1 MSGRAAG
8 QAAGRGGPRILRVIT
23 RLNVGGPATHVL
35 LADRGLRERG
45 WQTLLL
51 HGQVEPDEAEVD
63 LTGIDLPLRR
73 VPSLAR
79 PIRPL
84 ADARAFAA
92 IVQAIREHRPQ
103 IIHSHL
109 SKAGLI
115 ARSAGLATSSA
126 ARVHTFHG
134 TVFGGY
140 FGDRTSGAIV
150 RAERFLGARSS
161 RVIALSELQRAE
173 LVEHRIAPPDR
184 IRIVPLGLD
193 LGRFGGLDRD
203 AARATLGEPADAF
216 LVVAIGRL
224 VPIKR
229 IDRLV
234 RAFGVL
240 AERVPAARLAIVGDG
255 AERPRLEAQVADLGL
270 AGRVRFA
277 GWQSDTPAWHAAADV
292 VALSSDREGTPLTLI
307 EAAAAGRPVVATAV
321 GGVADVVD
329 DGRTGFVVEP
339 DDEASLAERLERLAL
354 DPNLRTRLGRAAPA
368 RADAFAAGRLVDD
381 LDRLYREI
389 LAERRR

>member
-1 MSGRAAG
+1 MSAGGGAAG
-8 QAAGRGGPRILRVIT
+8 ARILRVIT

-35 LADRGLRERG
+35 LADKGLRERG

-63 LTGIDLPLRR
+63 LTHVGVPLRR
-73 VPSLAR
+73 VSSLAR
-79 PIRPL
+79 PIRPV

-92 IVQAIREHRPQ
+92 VVRAIREHRPQ

-115 ARSAGLATSSA
+115 ARSAGMAASPA

-140 FGDRTSGAIV
+140 FGDRASGAIV
-150 RAERFLGARSS
+150 RAERFLGAHSS
-161 RVIALSELQRAE
+161 RVVALSERQRDE
-173 LVEHRIAPPDR
+173 LIEHRIALPER

-193 LGRFGGLDRD
+193 LGRFGRLDRA
-203 AARATLGEPADAF
+203 AARTILGEPPDAF

-234 RAFGVL
+234 RAFALLAAGV
-240 AERVPAARLAIVGDG
+240 PSARLAIVGDG
-255 AERPRLEAQVADLGL
+255 GERPALEALVVDLGL
-270 AGRVRFA
+270 PDRVRFA
-277 GWQSDTPAWHAAADV
+277 GWQANTPDWYAAADA
-292 VALSSDREGTPLTLI
+292 VALTSDREGTPLALI
-307 EAAAAGRPVVATAV
+307 EAAAAERPAVAGDV
-321 GGVADVVD
+321 GGVADVVL
-329 DGRTGFVVEP
+329 DGVTGFVVAP
-339 DDEASLAERLERLAL
+339 ADEAAFADRLSRLAI
-354 DPNLRTRLGRAAPA
+354 DPELSERLGRAAPERA
-368 RADAFAAGRLVDD
+368 RAFAAERLVDD

-389 LAERRR
+389 LSERRR

>member
-1 MSGRAAG
+1 MSGATPGAE
-8 QAAGRGGPRILRVIT
+8 PRILRVIT

-63 LTGIDLPLRR
+63 LSAVAVQGLPMRR
-73 VPSLAR
+73 IPTLAR
-79 PIRPL
+79 PIRPV

-92 IVQAIREHRPQ
+92 VVRAIRQHRPQ

-115 ARSAGLATSSA
+115 ARSAAMASSSA

-140 FGDRTSGAIV
+140 FGDRSSAAIV
-150 RAERFLGARSS
+150 RAERFLGARTS
-161 RVIALSELQRAE
+161 RVIALSERQRDE
-173 LVEHRIAPPDR
+173 LVEHRIAPPER

-193 LGRFGGLDRD
+193 LDRFGQLDR
-203 AARATLGEPADAF
+203 ATARIQLDEPADAF

-234 RAFGVL
+234 RSFAIL
-240 AERVPAARLAIVGDG
+240 AGMVANARLVIVGDG
-255 AERPRLEAQVADLGL
+255 AERPALEALVAELGL
-270 AGRVRFA
+270 GSRVRFA
-277 GWQSDTPAWHAAADV
+277 GWQADTPAWYAAADV
-292 VALSSDREGTPLTLI
+292 VALTSDREGTPLALI
-307 EAAAAGRPVVATAV
+307 EAAAAGRPVVAGDV
-321 GGVADVVD
+321 GGVADVVI
-329 DGRTGFVVEP
+329 DGLTGFVVAP
-339 DDEASLAERLERLAL
+339 ADEAAFA
-354 DPNLRTRLGRAAPA
+354 DRLGRLAVDPELRQRLGQAAPDRA
-368 RADAFAAGRLVDD
+368 RAYAGERLVDD
-381 LDRLYREI
+381 LDRLYREL

>member
-1 MSGRAAG
+1 VSRPSAAE
-8 QAAGRGGPRILRVIT
+8 PRILRVIT

-63 LTGIDLPLRR
+63 LSGVDLPMRR
-73 VPSLAR
+73 VPTLAR
-79 PIRPL
+79 PIRPV

-92 IVQAIREHRPQ
+92 VVRAIRQHRPQ
-103 IIHSHL
+103 VIHSHL

-115 ARSAGLATSSA
+115 ARSAAMASSSA

-140 FGDRTSGAIV
+140 FGDRSSAAIV
-150 RAERFLGARSS
+150 RAERFLGARTS
-161 RVIALSELQRAE
+161 RVIALSERQRDE
-173 LVEHRIAPPDR
+173 LVDNRIAPPER

-193 LGRFGGLDRD
+193 LARFGGLNRA
-203 AARATLGEPADAF
+203 AARVQVGEPADAF

-229 IDRLV
+229 IDRLI
-234 RAFGVL
+234 RAFAIVAGNV
-240 AERVPAARLAIVGDG
+240 ANARLAIVGDG
-255 AERPRLEAQVADLGL
+255 AERPGLEAMVAELGL
-270 AGRVRFA
+270 GSRVRFA
-277 GWQSDTPAWHAAADV
+277 GWQADTPAWYAAADV
-292 VALSSDREGTPLTLI
+292 VALTSDREGTPLALI
-307 EAAAAGRPVVATAV
+307 EAAAAGRPVVAGDV
-321 GGVADVVD
+321 GGVADVVL
-329 DGRTGFVVEP
+329 DGLTGFVVAP
-339 DDEASLAERLERLAL
+339 ADEAAFADRLGRLAL
-354 DPNLRTRLGRAAPA
+354 DPDLRRQLGGAAPE
-368 RADAFAAGRLVDD
+368 RALAFAGERLVDD

>member
-1 MSGRAAG
+1 MSRRESNAE
-8 QAAGRGGPRILRVIT
+8 PRILRVIT

-63 LTGIDLPLRR
+63 LSSVDVPMLRI
-73 VPSLAR
+73 PTLAR
-79 PIRPL
+79 PIRPV

-92 IVQAIREHRPQ
+92 VVRAIRRHRPQ

-115 ARSAGLATSSA
+115 ARSAAMASSSA

-140 FGDRTSGAIV
+140 FGDRSSAAIV
-150 RAERFLGARSS
+150 RAERFLGAHTS
-161 RVIALSELQRAE
+161 RVIALSERQEDE
-173 LVEHRIAPPDR
+173 LIEHRIAPSER

-193 LGRFGGLDRD
+193 LGRFGQLDR
-203 AARATLGEPADAF
+203 ASARARLAEPPDAF
-216 LVVAIGRL
+216 LVVSIGRL

-234 RAFGVL
+234 RAFAIL
-240 AERVPAARLAIVGDG
+240 AGMVSNARLVIVGDG
-255 AERPRLEAQVADLGL
+255 AERAGLESLVAELGIS
-270 AGRVRFA
+270 ARVRFA
-277 GWQSDTPAWHAAADV
+277 GWQADTPAWYAAADA
-292 VALSSDREGTPLTLI
+292 VALTSDREGTPLTLI
-307 EAAAAGRPVVATAV
+307 EAAAAGRPSVAGDV
-321 GGVADVVD
+321 GGVADVVI
-329 DGRTGFVVEP
+329 DGLTGFVVGP
-339 DDEASLAERLERLAL
+339 ADEAAFA
-354 DPNLRTRLGRAAPA
+354 DRLGRLAVDPELRQRLGQAAPE
-368 RADAFAAGRLVDD
+368 RAQAFAGERLVDD

>member
-1 MSGRAAG
+1 MSG
-8 QAAGRGGPRILRVIT
+8 QATTEPRILRVIT

-63 LTGIDLPLRR
+63 LAGVDLPMRR
-73 VPSLAR
+73 VASLAR
-79 PIRPL
+79 PIRPV

-92 IVQAIREHRPQ
+92 VVRAIRQHRPQ

-115 ARSAGLATSSA
+115 ARSAAMATSSA

-140 FGDRTSGAIV
+140 FGDRSSAAIV
-150 RAERFLGARSS
+150 RAERFLGSHTS
-161 RVIALSELQRAE
+161 RVIALSERQRDE
-173 LVEHRIAPPDR
+173 LVEQRIAPPER

-193 LGRFGGLDRD
+193 LGRFGQLDRA
-203 AARATLGEPADAF
+203 AARTRLDEPADAF
-216 LVVAIGRL
+216 LVVAVGRL

-234 RAFGVL
+234 RAFAILVGMV
-240 AERVPAARLAIVGDG
+240 ARARLVIVGDG
-255 AERPRLEAQVADLGL
+255 AERPGLETLVVELGL

-277 GWQSDTPAWHAAADV
+277 GWQADTPAWYAAADAV
-292 VALSSDREGTPLTLI
+292 VLTSDREGTPLALI
-307 EAAAAGRPVVATAV
+307 EAAAAGRPVVAGDV
-321 GGVADVVD
+321 GGVADVVL
-329 DGRTGFVVEP
+329 DGVTGFVVDP
-339 DDEASLAERLERLAL
+339 TDEAAFADRLGRLAV
-354 DPNLRTRLGRAAPA
+354 DPELRERLGRAAPGQA
-368 RADAFAAGRLVDD
+368 RAFAGERLVDD

>member
-1 MSGRAAG
+1 MSAG
-8 QAAGRGGPRILRVIT
+8 SRPAGGRILRVIT

-35 LADRGLRERG
+35 LADEGLRERG

-63 LTGIDLPLRR
+63 LTRVDVPLRR

-79 PIRPL
+79 PIRPV

-92 IVQAIREHRPQ
+92 VVRAIREHRPQ

-115 ARSAGLATSSA
+115 ARSAGMVASPA

-140 FGDRTSGAIV
+140 FGDRASGAIV
-150 RAERFLGARSS
+150 RAERFLGAHSS
-161 RVIALSELQRAE
+161 RVVALSERQRDE
-173 LVEHRIAPPDR
+173 LIEHRIARPER

-193 LGRFGGLDRD
+193 LGRFGRLDRA
-203 AARATLGEPADAF
+203 AARTTLGEPPDAF

-234 RAFGVL
+234 RAFALLAAGV
-240 AERVPAARLAIVGDG
+240 PGARLAIVGNG
-255 AERPRLEAQVADLGL
+255 GERPALEALVADLGL
-270 AGRVRFA
+270 HDQVRFA
-277 GWQSDTPAWHAAADV
+277 GWQANTPEWYAAADA
-292 VALSSDREGTPLTLI
+292 VALTSDREGTPLALI
-307 EAAAAGRPVVATAV
+307 EAAAAGRPAVAGDV
-321 GGVADVVD
+321 GGVADVVL
-329 DGRTGFVVEP
+329 DGVTGFVVAP
-339 DDEASLAERLERLAL
+339 ADEAAFADRLRRLAI
-354 DPNLRTRLGRAAPA
+354 DPELRERLGRAAPERA
-368 RADAFAAGRLVDD
+368 RAFAAERLVDD

-389 LAERRR
+389 LSERRR

>member
-1 MSGRAAG
+1 MSGATPGAE
-8 QAAGRGGPRILRVIT
+8 PRILRVIT

-63 LTGIDLPLRR
+63 LSAVAVQGLPMRR
-73 VPSLAR
+73 IPTLAR
-79 PIRPL
+79 PIRPV

-92 IVQAIREHRPQ
+92 VVRAIRQHRPQ

-115 ARSAGLATSSA
+115 ARSAAMASSSA

-140 FGDRTSGAIV
+140 FGDRSSAAIV
-150 RAERFLGARSS
+150 RAERFLGARTS
-161 RVIALSELQRAE
+161 RVIALSERQRDE
-173 LVEHRIAPPDR
+173 LVEHRIAPPER

-193 LGRFGGLDRD
+193 LDRFGQLDR
-203 AARATLGEPADAF
+203 ATARIQLDEPADAF

-234 RAFGVL
+234 RSFAIL
-240 AERVPAARLAIVGDG
+240 AGMVANARLVIVGDG
-255 AERPRLEAQVADLGL
+255 AERPALEALVAELGL
-270 AGRVRFA
+270 GSRVRFA
-277 GWQSDTPAWHAAADV
+277 GWQADTPAWYAAADV
-292 VALSSDREGTPLTLI
+292 VALTSDREGTPLALI
-307 EAAAAGRPVVATAV
+307 EAAAAGRPVVAGDV
-321 GGVADVVD
+321 GGVADVVI
-329 DGRTGFVVEP
+329 DGLTGFVVAP
-339 DDEASLAERLERLAL
+339 ADEAAFA
-354 DPNLRTRLGRAAPA
+354 DRLGRLAVDPELRQRLGQAAPDRA
-368 RADAFAAGRLVDD
+368 RAFAGERLVDD

>member
-1 MSGRAAG
+1 VSRPTAAE
-8 QAAGRGGPRILRVIT
+8 PRILRVIT

-63 LTGIDLPLRR
+63 LSSVEEEGLPIRR
-73 VPSLAR
+73 IPTLAR
-79 PIRPL
+79 PIRPV

-92 IVQAIREHRPQ
+92 IVRAIRQHRPQ

-115 ARSAGLATSSA
+115 ARSAAMASSSA

-140 FGDRTSGAIV
+140 FGDRSSAAIV
-150 RAERFLGARSS
+150 RAERFLGARTS
-161 RVIALSELQRAE
+161 RVIALSERQRDE
-173 LVEHRIAPPDR
+173 LVDNRIAPPER

-193 LGRFGGLDRD
+193 LERFGRLDRA
-203 AARATLGEPADAF
+203 AARSQLDEPSDAF

-234 RAFGVL
+234 RAFAIL
-240 AERVPAARLAIVGDG
+240 AGRVANARLAIVGDG
-255 AERPRLEAQVADLGL
+255 AERPGLEALVAELGL
-270 AGRVRFA
+270 GSRVRFA
-277 GWQSDTPAWHAAADV
+277 GWQADTPAWYAAADV
-292 VALSSDREGTPLTLI
+292 VALTSDREGTPLALI
-307 EAAAAGRPVVATAV
+307 EAAAAGRPVVAGDV
-321 GGVADVVD
+321 GGVADVVL
-329 DGRTGFVVEP
+329 DGLTGFVVGP
-339 DDEASLAERLERLAL
+339 ADEAAFA
-354 DPNLRTRLGRAAPA
+354 DRLGRLAVDPELRRQLGQAAPERA
-368 RADAFAAGRLVDD
+368 RAFAGERLVDD